1 MKTFSRS
8 KCILFGTSSRIFLIS
23 VGDTNEK
30 TSSTE
35 FNKIQKFSQND
46 SSFSVR
52 FYNIKRKKE
61 NPSNMRNQRI
71 SWLEE

>member
-1 MKTFSRS
+1 M
-8 KCILFGTSSRIFLIS
+8 S

-52 FYNIKRKKE
+52 FYNIKKRKTI
-61 NPSNMRNQRI
+61 NQSNMRKNFMIGEKEQ
-71 SWLEE
+71 EEYFEL